1 MLWQLAARDARGNA
15 LPAGSVAIDAT
26 NNLVKDETTQAAK
39 KTWALVGVHD
49 LVVVE
54 TDDAVLIMPRCAAQE
69 VRAVVEELRTRC
81 HDLSDLLAAETSAE
95 DILATVCPEGR
106 WLPTDLLIQ
115 VACAMRA
122 REIAAARTEPA

>member
-1 MLWQLAARDARGNA
+1 MDMLDRTELVARARWLEAENRLYPALLIDPDRYGRALAQ
-15 LPAGSVAIDAT
+15 I
-26 NNLVKDETTQAAK
+26 
-39 KTWALVGVHD
+39 
-49 LVVVE
+49 
-54 TDDAVLIMPRCAAQE
+54 
-69 VRAVVEELRTRC
+69 RAVVEELRTRC

-95 DILATVCPEGR
+95 DILAAVCPEGR